1 LEPGVSSVL
10 RPLLR
15 PLLDEA
21 AAAGRIV
28 LLTADHGHI
37 LDYGTECRRHE
48 GSDRYR
54 PGKGDTAAEYW
65 LEGGRVLGSAG
76 VTGLGVEGIRY
87 GSRPRNGY
95 HGGITPQECLV
106 PVMLFVQSGRPIP
119 GWKEVVEAQPEWWL
133 AGAPVPAKEP
143 KTKRK
148 PKQQQTLFAEDWI
161 SSLMASDLFR
171 QQMDLPGNRIQPDR
185 LAAVLRALDAAGNR
199 LLRAAFASRMS
210 LPLVRV
216 NTTVA
221 AMQRVLNYDGYG
233 ILTIDEAA
241 DMVVLDRPLLE
252 RQFYL

>member
-1 LEPGVSSVL
+1 MEYLAV
-10 RPLLR
+10 LR

-37 LDYGTECRRHE
+37 LDYGTECRRQE

-54 PGKGDTAAEYW
+54 PGKADARADAAGEYY
-65 LEGGRVLGSAG
+65 LEGGRVVGSPG
-76 VTGLGVEGIRY
+76 VTTLGVEGIRY

-106 PVMLFVQSGRPIP
+106 PVMVFVQTGRAIP
-119 GWKEVVEAQPEWWL
+119 GWKEVVESQPEWWM
-133 AGAPVPAKEP
+133 AGAPTPATEP
-143 KTKRK
+143 KVKRK
-148 PKQQQTLFAEDWI
+148 TKQQPTLFAEDWI
-161 SSLMASDLFR
+161 SGLLASELFR
-171 QQMDLPGNRIQPDR
+171 QQMDLPGNRIQPER
-185 LAAVLRALDAAGNR
+185 LAAVLRALDASGNR
-199 LLRAAFASRMS
+199 LLRAAFAVRMS

-241 DMVVLDRPLLE
+241 DMVVLDHSLLE
-252 RQFYL
+252 RQFNL